1 MVSSIVG
8 NYLVEKGLITKA
20 QLIDLKNEQQKV
32 HVKLGLIAVSEG
44 LMTQSEAD
52 RVNKLQAIQ
61 DKRFGDIAVEN
72 GYLTEEQVGQLLKKQ
87 GNAYLSF
94 AQALENLD
102 LMNVDQL
109 EQFMTDFMWDRE
121 FTQSDMA
128 DLKSDDADR
137 ILRLFIPADA
147 KAYEPIAGMALRTI
161 MRLIDNDV
169 YPSKAYL
176 TKEVE
181 VDNGSM
187 QFVSGTESIC
197 CALAGR
203 DDNLKPVASIFG
215 KEDFEKVDMDAL
227 DAVGELVNC
236 INGLYASD
244 RSFGGVEMELY
255 PPEYSDQMTALT
267 ADEMLVLPL
276 HIKGNTCYFVVANNQ
291 KMEMK

>member
-20 QLIDLKNEQQKV
+20 QLADLKAEQQKV
-32 HVKLGLIAVSEG
+32 RVKLGLIAVSEG

-52 RVNKLQAIQ
+52 RVNQLQAVQ

-72 GYLTEEQVGQLLKKQ
+72 GYLTDEQVGQLLKKQ

-94 AQALENLD
+94 AQALENLG

-109 EQFMTDFMWDRE
+109 EQYMTDLMWDKE

-137 ILRLFIPADA
+137 ILKLFIPAEA
-147 KAYEPIAGMALRTI
+147 KAYEPVVGTAVRTI

-169 YPSKAYL
+169 YPDKAYL
-176 TKEVE
+176 SKELP
-181 VDNGSM
+181 VDNASL
-187 QFVSGTESIC
+187 QFVDGASTIT

-203 DDNLKPVASIFG
+203 EESLNPVASIFG

-227 DAVGELVNC
+227 DAVAELINC
-236 INGLYASD
+236 INGLYASELS
-244 RSFGGVEMELY
+244 RNGVEMELY
-255 PPEYSDQMTALT
+255 PPEFSDSLESLT
-267 ADEMLVLPL
+267 SEEMLVLPL
-276 HIKGNTCYFVVANNQ
+276 HIKDNTCYFVVAMDQ
-291 KMEMK
+291 KIEMK

>member
-1 MVSSIVG
+1 
-8 NYLVEKGLITKA
+8 
-20 QLIDLKNEQQKV
+20 
-32 HVKLGLIAVSEG
+32 
-44 LMTQSEAD
+44 
-52 RVNKLQAIQ
+52 
-61 DKRFGDIAVEN
+61 
-72 GYLTEEQVGQLLKKQ
+72 
-87 GNAYLSF
+87 
-94 AQALENLD
+94 
-102 LMNVDQL
+102 MNVDQL
-109 EQFMTDFMWDRE
+109 EQFMTDFMWDKE

-197 CALAGR
+197 CALACR

-244 RSFGGVEMELY
+244 RSFAGVEMELY